1 MYEVTN
7 VILICGVLI
16 FVYRCCE
23 FNMSLCE
30 VQKQSQKLTE
40 VILEQENWNII
51 VRVIR
56 SWFVPDFSKQ
66 RCLFSMDLV
75 IQDN

>member
-1 MYEVTN
+1 
-7 VILICGVLI
+7 
-16 FVYRCCE
+16 
-23 FNMSLCE
+23 MSLCE

-40 VILEQENWNII
+40 VTPEKGNCNII

-66 RCLFSMDLV
+66 KCLFSMELI
-75 IQDN
+75 IQDKEVILRFIFSITVMKKHYL